1 MEELKRQLEE
11 KDKALGGMK
20 KQMEL
25 MSASQMQDLR
35 DQFESEKARAIE
47 EMEKRHAAKLS
58 EMGSAVQAKEGEMA
72 SMRKKLEA
80 AEAGMAAEK
89 KEMSLQAQQAAI
101 AAERKVAA
109 QIAEM
114 KAQLAEKDKALKSVT
129 AEVSGLRKSAA
140 ANADAE
146 ARLKDLAKQKD
157 ALEKEKQVMALELSN
172 LKDEN
177 KRLRRDYLKEQNLRR
192 KYHNEVED
200 LKGAIRV
207 YARCRP
213 ISGSEKER
221 GNVNIAEFADEFS
234 IALTSDDKKKSF
246 EFDRVFQPASTQEEV
261 FADTKRLVQ
270 SAVDG

>member
-1 MEELKRQLEE
+1 ME
-11 KDKALGGMK
+11 A
-20 KQMEL
+20 
-25 MSASQMQDLR
+25 
-35 DQFESEKARAIE
+35 
-47 EMEKRHAAKLS
+47 RHAAKLN
-58 EMGSAVQAKEGEMA
+58 ELGGAVTAKEGEMA
-72 SMRKKLEA
+72 SMRAKLEA
-80 AEAGMAAEK
+80 AEAGAAAQK

-114 KAQLAEKDKALKSVT
+114 KAQLAAKDKALASVT
-129 AEVSGLRKSAA
+129 TEVTTLRSQAA
-140 ANADAE
+140 ANTDAQK
-146 ARLKDLAKQKD
+146 RLKDLAAQKD

-213 ISGSEKER
+213 ISSSETDR
-221 GNVNIAEFADEFS
+221 GNKSIAAFPDAFS
-234 IALTSDDKKKSF
+234 IQLTNDDVKKSF
-246 EFDRVFQPASTQEEV
+246 EFDKAFSPKSTQEEV